1 MERCYNEKEYKSNK
15 TDLTLKLP
23 PCGENVAEERGL
35 RRSSS
40 SSLVVGV
47 ANAAQWGPS
56 LGRSCSLPTERQ
68 RRRVAALSPQVLAWV
83 AASSAVNVNNTPSSL
98 LKPKAL
104 PNSSQDSGLDTLR
117 GVSYNIPYIGPT
129 HSAEGVASN
138 IQTSTKQENDS
149 MASQKTMA
157 KGISPRPADTKPE
170 NPAKKHKLGNYCSLK
185 GDVME
190 ILRRMPSVTTT
201 GDGPNGKR
209 IEGFLYKY
217 RSGQVCIVCVCH
229 GNFLTPAEFVMH
241 AGGKEV
247 ANPMKHI
254 TVLSN
259 SF

>member
-1 MERCYNEKEYKSNK
+1 MEKCCNEEEYKSNK
-15 TDLTLKLP
+15 IDLSLKLSSSSSSC
-23 PCGENVAEERGL
+23 CGENGEERRL

-40 SSLVVGV
+40 LVDV
-47 ANAAQWGPS
+47 ANGAQWAPS
-56 LGRSCSLPTERQ
+56 LDRSCSLPAEKQQ
-68 RRRVAALSPQVLAWV
+68 RRVPTLSPQVLAWF
-83 AASSAVNVNNTPSSL
+83 AASSSVNVNTPSSSSL
-98 LKPKAL
+98 HKLKPH
-104 PNSSQDSGLDTLR
+104 PNSSQASGLQ
-117 GVSYNIPYIGPT
+117 GPK

-138 IQTSTKQENDS
+138 IQISTKQENDS
-149 MASQKTMA
+149 MASQKTSA
-157 KGISPRPADTKPE
+157 KEISPRPADSKPE
-170 NPAKKHKLGNYCSLK
+170 NPAKKIKLGNYCSLK

-190 ILRRMPSVTTT
+190 ILRQMPSVATT

-229 GNFLTPAEFVMH
+229 GSFLSPSEFVMH

-254 TVLSN
+254 TVFPN

>member
-1 MERCYNEKEYKSNK
+1 MERCYSEKECKSNSNK
-15 TDLTLKLP
+15 IDLSLKLS
-23 PCGENVAEERGL
+23 PCGENAEERRL

-40 SSLVVGV
+40 LVGV
-47 ANAAQWGPS
+47 ANGAQWGPS
-56 LGRSCSLPTERQ
+56 LGRSCSLPAERQ
-68 RRRVAALSPQVLAWV
+68 RRVPPLSPQVLAWV
-83 AASSAVNVNNTPSSL
+83 AASAVNVNTPSSL
-98 LKPKAL
+98 HKLKAH
-104 PNSSQDSGLDTLR
+104 PNPEKDSGLL
-117 GVSYNIPYIGPT
+117 GPR
-129 HSAEGVASN
+129 HSAKGVPSN
-138 IQTSTKQENDS
+138 LQTSTKQENDS
-149 MASQKTMA
+149 MAPRKTMA
-157 KGISPRPADTKPE
+157 KEISPRPSDTKPE

-190 ILRRMPSVTTT
+190 ILRQMPSVATT

-229 GNFLTPAEFVMH
+229 GSFLTPAEFVMH

-254 TVLSN
+254 TVFSN

>member
-1 MERCYNEKEYKSNK
+1 MERVQYSCEKI
-15 TDLTLKLP
+15 DLNLKLSSWD
-23 PCGENVAEERGL
+23 ENAEESRL
-35 RRSSS
+35 TRS
-40 SSLVVGV
+40 SSLVG
-47 ANAAQWGPS
+47 NGAQWGPS
-56 LGRSCSLPTERQ
+56 LDRSCSLPAECERMVGERQ
-68 RRRVAALSPQVLAWV
+68 RRVTILSPQVLAWV
-83 AASSAVNVNNTPSSL
+83 AASAANVKIPTLHKLREPFQDYSELQGPKVSA
-98 LKPKAL
+98 K
-104 PNSSQDSGLDTLR
+104 
-117 GVSYNIPYIGPT
+117 GVRST
-129 HSAEGVASN
+129 

-149 MASQKTMA
+149 MVSQKTMA
-157 KGISPRPADTKPE
+157 KEIPHRPADTMLE

-190 ILRRMPSVTTT
+190 ILRQMPSVTTT
-201 GDGPNGKR
+201 GDGPSGKR

-254 TVLSN
+254 TVYSN